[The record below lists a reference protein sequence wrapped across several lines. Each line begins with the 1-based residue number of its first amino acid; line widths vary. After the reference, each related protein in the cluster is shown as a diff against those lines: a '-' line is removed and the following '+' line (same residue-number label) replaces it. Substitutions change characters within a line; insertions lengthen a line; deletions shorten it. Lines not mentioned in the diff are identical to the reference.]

1 MRGECHESRKILLQR
16 SVDIIIL
23 VRSEFKVLFKLSKK
37 LGKET
42 SKVTKVLTRLE
53 QILLITQRF
62 VLLVA
67 QFR

>member
-1 MRGECHESRKILLQR
+1 MLQR

-42 SKVTKVLTRLE
+42 SKATK
-53 QILLITQRF
+53 IPD
-62 VLLVA
+62 A
-67 QFR
+67 P